1 LNYDARNR
9 ELKKKSLNFTPNFPD
24 DTSAGKVKRLWVRTP
39 LLEAA
44 LVKVMFI
51 YLMLDVYN

>member
-1 LNYDARNR
+1 MINDLTKAIHFQH
-9 ELKKKSLNFTPNFPD
+9 LNFTQNFPD
-24 DTSAGKVKRLWVRTP
+24 NTSAGKVKRVWVKTP

-51 YLMLDVYN
+51 YLMLDVHN